1 MLRLKIVDF
10 KGPVMALL
18 DFEALASAPLEHEPY
33 EHLVVRDFVPRTH
46 MKEVFDS
53 YPAIAQPGSFPL
65 STLKYGGVF
74 AKLIEELDS
83 PAFREPLEAKF
94 GVDLKGKP
102 TMFTARGQCRADDG
116 KIHTDSKTKIL
127 TVLLY
132 LNDDWMRDGGRLR
145 LLTSGEDIEAV
156 AKEIPPDFGTLLV
169 FKRSDKSWHG
179 HLPYEGPRRAIQMNW
194 VTSGRVKAWEQF
206 RHKVSAAVKR
216 GAAA

>member
-1 MLRLKIVDF
+1 
-10 KGPVMALL
+10 MALL
-18 DFEALASAPLEHEPY
+18 DIEALARTPLETEPY
-33 EHLVVRDFVPRTH
+33 EHLIVRNFVPRAN
-46 MKEVFDS
+46 MQAVFAS
-53 YPAIAQPGSFPL
+53 YPEIAQPGSFPL
-65 STLKYGGVF
+65 TTLKYSGVF
-74 AKLIEELDS
+74 ADLIAELDS
-83 PAFREPLEAKF
+83 PAFREPLEQKF
-94 GVDLKGKP
+94 GVELADKP
-102 TMFTARGQCRADDG
+102 TMFTARGQCRSEDG

-132 LNDDWMRDGGRLR
+132 LNDDWMTDGGRLR

-169 FKRSDKSWHG
+169 FKRSEKSWHG

>member
-1 MLRLKIVDF
+1 
-10 KGPVMALL
+10 MALL
-18 DFEALASAPLEHEPY
+18 DIEALARTPLEHEPY
-33 EHLVVRDFVPRTH
+33 EHLVVRDFVPREN
-46 MKEVFDS
+46 MQAVFAS
-53 YPAIAQPGSFPL
+53 YPEIGLPGSFPL
-65 STLKYGGVF
+65 TTLKYGGVF
-74 AKLIEELDS
+74 ADLIAELDS
-83 PAFREPLEAKF
+83 PAFREPLEEKF
-94 GVDLKGKP
+94 GVELAGKP
-102 TMFTARGQCRADDG
+102 TMFTARGQCRSDDG

-132 LNDDWMRDGGRLR
+132 LNDDWMTDGGRLR
-145 LLTSGEDIEAV
+145 LLTSGEDIDAV

-169 FKRSDKSWHG
+169 FKRSEKSWHG